1 VSACL
6 IFLRLLD
13 AGSRYHPACARGL
26 FGRGSVS
33 ATFDIDVR
41 LAEMQTLGL
50 AMVGRTSISG
60 VQRKI
65 SVNVSADRKTLQV
78 AAGPG
83 RHLLKPQSPV
93 YPELPQN
100 EWLTMRL
107 AEAVGIEIPPC
118 GLVSLADGSLAYVVR
133 RFDRRDTGGKWR
145 QEDFCQLAGKF
156 AREKYTGSAEPCA
169 RLVRHYA
176 SEPLIE
182 LLELFRRM
190 VFSWWTGNGDM
201 HLKNFSLLAG
211 PDTIHR
217 LSPACDLLCT
227 RLAIPDDQLALPVG
241 GRRNG
246 LARADWLR
254 YAEYCGIPRPAAER
268 VLRTITGSLDEALA
282 LVPRALLGDEA
293 GRMSSEVLRERS
305 ATLE

>member
-6 IFLRLLD
+6 ICLRPLD
-13 AGSRYHPACARGL
+13 AGSRYHPSCARRL

-83 RHLLKPQSPV
+83 RYLLKPQSQI
-93 YPELPQN
+93 YAELPQN
-100 EWLTMRL
+100 ELLTMRL
-107 AEAVGIEIPPC
+107 AETVGIEIPPC
-118 GLVSLADGSLAYVVR
+118 GLVSLADGSLGYLVR
-133 RFDRRDTGGKWR
+133 RFDRPDGGGKLR

-156 AREKYTGSAEPCA
+156 AREKYTGSAEMCA
-169 RLVRHYA
+169 RLLRRHA

-182 LLELFRRM
+182 LLKLFRRT

-201 HLKNFSLLAG
+201 HLKNFSLLA
-211 PDTIHR
+211 DADSVYR
-217 LSPACDLLCT
+217 LSPAYDLLCT
-227 RLAIPDDQLALPVG
+227 RLAIPDDQLALPVDG
-241 GRRNG
+241 KRDG
-246 LARADWLR
+246 LARTDWLR
-254 YAEYCGIPRPAAER
+254 YADYCGIRRPAAER
-268 VLRTITGSLDEALA
+268 VLRTLARSLDEALA
-282 LVPRALLGDEA
+282 LVSRAPLSADARTAYSHLLRD
-293 GRMSSEVLRERS
+293 RTV
-305 ATLE
+305 TLE